1 MKEEGSNIS
10 QEERPK
16 QLTLLCVLSFVGG
29 GASLLSNL
37 FLYSAF
43 DKITEYLQNGTTQ
56 KILGTEIDMSFIIS
70 INPDFF
76 LWQMVLFSISIY
88 GVILMWNFKMY
99 GFHIYSVSQI
109 LLLIL
114 PEIYVPS
121 LPFPL
126 LEISITI
133 VFILLYFKNLKIV
146 ERGKS

>member
-1 MKEEGSNIS
+1 MQEEVNNNT
-10 QEERPK
+10 QRERPK

-29 GASLLSNL
+29 GASVLSNL

-43 DKITEYLQNGTTQ
+43 DQIKEYLQGGNTQ
-56 KILGTEIDMSFIIS
+56 KILGTEIDMGFIIS

-76 LWQMVLFSISIY
+76 LWQIVLFSFSIY
-88 GVILMWNFKMY
+88 GVFLMWNFKMY

-109 LLLIL
+109 LLLIM

-126 LEISITI
+126 LEISITV
-133 VFILLYFKNLKIV
+133 VFILLYFKNLRIV
-146 ERGKS
+146 GQEKS